1 MDDEHEGEKMRWRG
15 WYWLPSAVVL
25 GVALL
30 LLIAPGR
37 NENVGLSLLLLA
49 VILGTLGIDQKS
61 E

>member
-1 MDDEHEGEKMRWRG
+1 MDNEQEGEKMRGRG
-15 WYWLPSAVVL
+15 WFWLPSAAVL

-37 NENVGLSLLLLA
+37 NDNVAFALLLLA
-49 VILGTLGIDQKS
+49 VILGTLGIEQKS